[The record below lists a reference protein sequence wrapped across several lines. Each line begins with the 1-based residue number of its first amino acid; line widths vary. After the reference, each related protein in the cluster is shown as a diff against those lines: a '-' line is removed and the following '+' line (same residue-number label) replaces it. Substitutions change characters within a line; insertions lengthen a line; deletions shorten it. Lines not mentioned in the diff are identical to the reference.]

1 MWALESQHVVDEF
14 RGRAAEEKRL
24 FRLAHPNYIYQPRKS
39 NQIKRRDTAAKK
51 AAAAKNRHG
60 NIGEWTQIRGISEV
74 VVAKRNPA
82 TKNADSALF
91 VLMGFPM
98 YHRLP

>member
-24 FRLAHPNYIYQPRKS
+24 FRLAHPNYVYQPRKS

-60 NIGEWTQIRGISEV
+60 NIGE
-74 VVAKRNPA
+74 
-82 TKNADSALF
+82 
-91 VLMGFPM
+91 
-98 YHRLP
+98 